1 VTRRKRHQNRK
12 RRTSA
17 RPSEPQLPGN
27 FRRAIERWERL
38 APILSGHPDLPGEI
52 ESRRKQ
58 LVEIL
63 APFDAVAVLGQ
74 LVLSEMSLA
83 ADTYVESEHPGVA
96 YVVEM
101 AAAVLVSRS
110 DRLGSEAVSP
120 AIDAN
125 VLGPL
130 RELIVE
136 MALLEGLA
144 RYQRTAAHT
153 DDERLA
159 GAQRNA
165 AIAHLVLRG
174 PGWPWQET
182 ALLADLFAPFSSELR
197 DALGFDAAD
206 AVACSKAA
214 GQLVPQR
221 FSEHMRNADSHVQDA
236 LDWADAVLGG
246 GWRDQ
251 PPGPVRDRALA
262 AIWALMHAGEAM
274 LLDQSSLASGAS
286 VPTTV
291 AHAYMEALSTQFA
304 QTGALFDIAERI
316 RFAPYLPVG
325 HDRFFLTVPG
335 NDLWAL
341 RPLFE
346 RTLKGERYARHRGR
360 WLEQRATALL
370 REALAPDEVHSSV
383 KIFAPDGG
391 TELSEI
397 DGLLRF
403 GDTILAVEAK
413 SATMRPGARR
423 GGRALISHL
432 KATLTKA
439 SEQAALAKQVLQGEQ
454 TATLRRPDGAALV
467 LTSPVREVHPILVTL
482 DDLSSVAP
490 TVWEIAGSTILPA
503 GVTAP
508 WILTLHELELV
519 CATVESPIQL
529 AHFLRAR
536 SRMNQ
541 LGGRVASEEL
551 DWWMLYLK
559 QGLYFEHEPQPG
571 RVRYLS
577 QTDDL
582 DAWILFEH
590 GERERPAPKPR
601 QRLDDTTRR
610 VLTILAGDRPPGWVS
625 AGCML
630 LSAGTDSR
638 EEIWRDLAAAR
649 RRARRK
655 QLVQR
660 HTYGYLD
667 EPEPM
672 LICSVVV
679 PDGDGPHILTT
690 LQSYVEE
697 RMAEN
702 SIRRVLGLGFEAS
715 SKRPFEALL
724 IVDDAIWTLPD
735 DD

>member
-1 VTRRKRHQNRK
+1 V
-12 RRTSA
+12 
-17 RPSEPQLPGN
+17 
-27 FRRAIERWERL
+27 
-38 APILSGHPDLPGEI
+38 LSGNPDLPGEI

-63 APFDAVAVLGQ
+63 APFDAAAVLGQ

-110 DRLGSEAVSP
+110 DRSGSEAVSP

-144 RYQRTAAHT
+144 RYLRTAAHT
-153 DDERLA
+153 DDEGLA
-159 GAQRNA
+159 SAQRNA
-165 AIAHLVLRG
+165 AIAHLILRG

-182 ALLADLFAPFSSELR
+182 ALLEDLFAPFSSKLK

-206 AVACSKAA
+206 AVACSSAA
-214 GQLVPQR
+214 GELVPHR
-221 FSEHMRNADSHVQDA
+221 FSEHMMNADSHVQDA
-236 LDWADAVLGG
+236 LDWAEAVLGG
-246 GWRDQ
+246 DWRDQ

-274 LLDQSSLASGAS
+274 LLDSGSLASGAS

-291 AHAYMEALSTQFA
+291 AHAYMRALSTQFA
-304 QTGALFDIAERI
+304 QTGVLFDIAERI

-346 RTLKGERYARHRGR
+346 RTLKGEGYARQRGR
-360 WLEQRATALL
+360 WLEQRATTML
-370 REALAPDEVHSSV
+370 REVLAPDEVHSSV
-383 KIFAPDGG
+383 KIFDPDGR

-403 GDTILAVEAK
+403 GDTILTVEAK

-439 SEQAALAKQVLQGEQ
+439 SEQAALAKQVLQGKQ
-454 TATLRRPDGAALV
+454 VGVLRRVDGSALV
-467 LTSPVREVHPILVTL
+467 LASPVREVHPILVTL

-551 DWWMLYLK
+551 DWWMLYLR

-582 DAWILFEH
+582 DAWVLFEH
-590 GERERPAPKPR
+590 GERKRPAPKPR
-601 QRLDDTTRR
+601 QRLDHTTRH
-610 VLTILAGDRPPGWVS
+610 VLTTLAHERPPGWVP
-625 AGCML
+625 AGCIL
-630 LSAGTDSR
+630 LSAGTESR
-638 EEIWRDLAAAR
+638 KGIWRNLAAAR
-649 RRARRK
+649 HRARQK
-655 QLVQR
+655 KLVQR
-660 HTYGYLD
+660 HTYGFTD
-667 EPEPM
+667 EPDPM

-679 PDGDGPHILTT
+679 PDGDGPHILTALRT
-690 LQSYVEE
+690 YVQEQFEE
-697 RMAEN
+697 HG
-702 SIRRVLGLGFEAS
+702 IHRVLGLGVEAS
-715 SKRPFEALL
+715 SKRPYEALV
-724 IVDDAIWTLPD
+724 IVENATWTLPD
-735 DD
+735 TTPG